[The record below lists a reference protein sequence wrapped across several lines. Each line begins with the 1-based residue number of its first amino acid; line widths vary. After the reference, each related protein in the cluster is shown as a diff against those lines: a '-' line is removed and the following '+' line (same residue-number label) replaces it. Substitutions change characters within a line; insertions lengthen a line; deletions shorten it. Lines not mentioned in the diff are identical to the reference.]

1 MLCWGWGMVGG
12 FLWLSGGVVG
22 WRYVVSVATVGG
34 GGVRGWLVGVLGGG
48 WALGVVCG
56 FWCCWVA
63 TPWTA
68 PNTPKTQTKNITH

>member
-1 MLCWGWGMVGG
+1 MVGG

-22 WRYVVSVATVGG
+22 WRYVGSVATVGG